1 MIDTII
7 EKEESTPHFVP
18 FPPSFVLI
26 CLLAAVCHRRR
37 PSNVGGLLNLTCG
50 VRTYVRTVRLPS
62 QRSTRLIGWMI
73 DCLVDWS
80 IG

>member
-50 VRTYVRTVRLPS
+50 VRTYVRTYGTAS
-62 QRSTRLIGWMI
+62 FSEEH
-73 DCLVDWS
+73 S
-80 IG
+80 INWLDD